1 MTRVVTTGIA
11 GLKSETFYP
20 MPPVE
25 WGRAGGTVTAITVV
39 GNGGSGATSQAGP
52 LATTVNRTGGSGLT
66 VSTTAAAGVVTAI
79 GVTVGGD
86 GYRLGDLITVTGA
99 NGATATTGRVTGL
112 SYTN

>member
-1 MTRVVTTGIA
+1 MARAVTTGIA

-39 GNGGSGATSQAGP
+39 GNGTSGATSQTGP
-52 LATTVNRTGGSGLT
+52 LATTTDGSGSGLT
-66 VSTTAAAGVVTAI
+66 VSTTAAAGVVTTI

-99 NGATATTGRVTGL
+99 NGSTATTGRVTGL

>member
-1 MTRVVTTGIA
+1 MTRVITTGVA

-25 WGRAGGTVTAITVV
+25 WGRAGGTVTTIAVV
-39 GNGGSGATSQAGP
+39 GNGTSGASSQAGP
-52 LATTVNRTGGSGLT
+52 LATTTTRNGTGLT
-66 VSTTAAAGVVTAI
+66 VSTTAAGGVVTAI
-79 GVTVGGD
+79 TVTVGGD

-99 NGATATTGRVTGL
+99 NGSTATTGRVTGL